1 MTGGARRFGFRF
13 DPVFRP
19 ALALLG
25 VRPATAWV
33 DVDAAELVIRF
44 GPWRLRT
51 ARRNVV
57 GVAPTGPYRWWRG
70 IGTRLSVADAGVTF
84 ASSTAAGLCLRFAE
98 PVPALLPG
106 GWLRHPG
113 ATVTVADPDALAR
126 ALAAPDGD

>member
-1 MTGGARRFGFRF
+1 MTGGARRFAFRF

-19 ALALLG
+19 ALALVG

-33 DVDAAELVIRF
+33 GLDGAELEVRF
-44 GPWRLRT
+44 GPWLLRT

-57 GVAPTGPYRWWRG
+57 GVAPSGPYRWWRG
-70 IGTRLSVADAGVTF
+70 IGVRLSLADTGVTF

-126 ALAAPDGD
+126 ALAARDGD